1 MENLEINTAKAFLT
15 AKEVLKQMIQQGFGE
30 TRYIFALSN
39 RLSTEFNLTQEQ
51 SIIVIEK
58 ALNTI

>member
-1 MENLEINTAKAFLT
+1 MTNLEINTAKAFLT

-30 TRYIFALSN
+30 TRHIFALSN
-39 RLSTEFNLTQEQ
+39 RLITEFNLTQEQ
-51 SIIVIEK
+51 STIVIEN

>member
-1 MENLEINTAKAFLT
+1 MATLEINTVKAFLT
-15 AKEVLKQMIQQGFGE
+15 AKEVLKHMIQQGFGE

-39 RLSTEFNLTQEQ
+39 RLITEFNLTQEQ
-51 SIIVIEK
+51 STLIIEN